1 MMKTLTIH
9 VLYEILTNIGIKTLH
24 DKQRDSLDGKISF
37 NEATSVVI
45 ITWQMIIKSPG
56 TPSRIAYAG
65 AVMGVTRGPRL

>member
-1 MMKTLTIH
+1 M
-9 VLYEILTNIGIKTLH
+9 YEILTNIGIKTLH

-45 ITWQMIIKSPG
+45 IIWQMIIKSPG

-65 AVMGVTRGPRL
+65 AVMGVTWGPRF

>member
-9 VLYEILTNIGIKTLH
+9 VMYEILTNIGIKTLH
-24 DKQRDSLDGKISF
+24 DKQIDSLDGKISF

-45 ITWQMIIKSPG
+45 IIWQMIIKSPG